1 MVIHAK
7 HDSDSISNTNVGG
20 IAILASPGESVY
32 GPVTTHGVAEYG
44 VSLVPYIAPNE
55 NTQTEFLKKD
65 LGTRYM
71 PWSNLYLSGYLT
83 TDGATKIKVA
93 DIASKSDV
101 STTVSTAISS
111 QTKETWTFTLS
122 DGSTVTKS
130 VVLGA

>member
-7 HDSDSISNTNVGG
+7 HDSNISGNTNIGG
-20 IAILASPGESVY
+20 IAILSSPGESVF
-32 GPVTTHGVAEYG
+32 GPVTTHGVPEYG
-44 VSLVPYIAPNE
+44 VSLVPYIAPNK
-55 NTQTEFLKKD
+55 NTQLTFRKKD

-71 PWSNLYLSGYLT
+71 PWSNLYLTGYLT

-93 DIASKSDV
+93 DIASKSD
-101 STTVSTAISS
+101 VSTAISS

-130 VVLGA
+130 IVLGE

>member
-7 HDSDSISNTNVGG
+7 HDSTNSANTNIGG
-20 IAILASPGESVY
+20 IAILASAGESVF

-44 VSLVPYIAPNE
+44 VSLVPYIAPNK
-55 NTQTEFLKKD
+55 NTQITFKKRD

-71 PWSNLYLSGYLT
+71 PWRNLYLTGYLT
-83 TDGATKIKVA
+83 TDGATKIKVE
-93 DIASKSDV
+93 DIASKSD
-101 STTVSTAISS
+101 VSTAISS